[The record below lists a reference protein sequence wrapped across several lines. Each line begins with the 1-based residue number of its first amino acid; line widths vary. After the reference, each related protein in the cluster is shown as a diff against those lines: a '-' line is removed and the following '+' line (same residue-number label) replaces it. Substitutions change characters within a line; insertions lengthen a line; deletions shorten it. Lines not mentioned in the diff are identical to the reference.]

1 MRPCSWSRCRVTA
14 QTRVLTEVAMSDVE
28 NGGVLPKPKID
39 QSEVEEY
46 RRIYEELLGF
56 IPPRIQA
63 RTDLLSRLDPEF
75 LSLQEEI
82 RKQGMYPDVFDVKTV
97 QLMLFGML
105 LLSLRDAARIHGI
118 AARRAGASWEEMQA
132 VVNLAYLYGG
142 LSAAN
147 IGAQYM
153 KQIAEM
159 EAEQEAGATGDQ
171 A

>member
-1 MRPCSWSRCRVTA
+1 MNDPDNSS
-14 QTRVLTEVAMSDVE
+14 
-28 NGGVLPKPKID
+28 LPELKID
-39 QSEVEEY
+39 QEKLQEH
-46 RRIYEELLGF
+46 RQIYEELLGF
-56 IPPRIQA
+56 VPPRIQA
-63 RTDLLSRLDPEF
+63 RTELLGRLDPEF

-82 RKQGMYPDVFDVKTV
+82 RKRGMYPDVFDVKTV

-118 AARRAGASWEEMQA
+118 AARRAGATWEEMQA

-147 IGAQYM
+147 IGAQFLQ
-153 KQIAEM
+153 QIAEM
-159 EAEQEAGATGDQ
+159 EAEQETGGE

>member
-1 MRPCSWSRCRVTA
+1 
-14 QTRVLTEVAMSDVE
+14 MSDTS
-28 NGGVLPKPKID
+28 NNLPEPRI
-39 QSEVEEY
+39 EREELEEY
-46 RRIYEELLGF
+46 RDIYRELLGF
-56 IPPRIQA
+56 VPPRIQA

-82 RKQGMYPDVFDVKTV
+82 RKRGMYPEVFDVKTV

-118 AARRAGASWEEMQA
+118 AARRAGATWEEMQA

-147 IGAQYM
+147 IGAQFLQ
-153 KQIAEM
+153 QIA
-159 EAEQEAGATGDQ
+159 EAEQEAEADREE
-171 A
+171 

>member
-1 MRPCSWSRCRVTA
+1 
-14 QTRVLTEVAMSDVE
+14 MSDVE

-39 QSEVEEY
+39 QEKLEEY

-56 IPPRIQA
+56 VPPRIQA

-147 IGAQYM
+147 IGAQFIQ
-153 KQIAEM
+153 QIAEM

>member
-1 MRPCSWSRCRVTA
+1 
-14 QTRVLTEVAMSDVE
+14 MSDMA
-28 NGGVLPKPKID
+28 NSSLPESKID
-39 QSEVEEY
+39 KEELEGH
-46 RRIYEELLGF
+46 RSIYNELLGF
-56 IPPRIQA
+56 VPPRIQA

-75 LSLQEEI
+75 LSLQEQI
-82 RKQGMYPDVFDVKTV
+82 RKKGMYPDVFDVKTV

-147 IGAQYM
+147 IGAQFLQ
-153 KQIAEM
+153 QIAQM
-159 EAEQEAGATGDQ
+159 EAEQGEAEVDEREEA
-171 A
+171 

>member
-1 MRPCSWSRCRVTA
+1 M
-14 QTRVLTEVAMSDVE
+14 EVAMSDVE
-28 NGGVLPKPKID
+28 NGGVLPKPKIA

-56 IPPRIQA
+56 VPPRIQA

-132 VVNLAYLYGG
+132 VVNLAYLFGG
-142 LSAAN
+142 LSVAN
-147 IGAQYM
+147 RGAQFIQ
-153 KQIAEM
+153 QIAEM
-159 EAEQEAGATGDQ
+159 EQEAEAGRGEN
-171 A
+171 

>member
-1 MRPCSWSRCRVTA
+1 MTVDRADTA
-14 QTRVLTEVAMSDVE
+14 NHRLGVIVVSDTG
-28 NGGVLPKPKID
+28 NLPEPKID
-39 QSEVEEY
+39 QEKLEEY

-56 IPPRIQA
+56 VPPRIQA

-118 AARRAGASWEEMQA
+118 AARRAGATWEEMQA

-147 IGAQYM
+147 IGAQFIQ
-153 KQIAEM
+153 QIAEM
-159 EAEQEAGATGDQ
+159 EAEQEAGATGEQ

>member
-1 MRPCSWSRCRVTA
+1 MNDTGNSNLPESKIA
-14 QTRVLTEVAMSDVE
+14 QEKL
-28 NGGVLPKPKID
+28 
-39 QSEVEEY
+39 EEY
-46 RRIYEELLGF
+46 RSIYEELLGF
-56 IPPRIQA
+56 VPPRIQA
-63 RTDLLSRLDPEF
+63 RTDLLGRLDPEF

-82 RKQGMYPDVFDVKTV
+82 RKKGMYPDVFDVKTV

-118 AARRAGASWEEMQA
+118 AARRAGATWEEMQA

-147 IGAQYM
+147 IGAQFLQ
-153 KQIAEM
+153 QIAEM
-159 EAEQEAGATGDQ
+159 EAEQQAEATGDQ

>member
-1 MRPCSWSRCRVTA
+1 
-14 QTRVLTEVAMSDVE
+14 MSDTS
-28 NGGVLPKPKID
+28 NNLPEPRI
-39 QSEVEEY
+39 EREELEEHRDIY
-46 RRIYEELLGF
+46 RELLGF
-56 IPPRIQA
+56 VPPRIQA

-82 RKQGMYPDVFDVKTV
+82 RKRGMYPEVFDVKTV

-118 AARRAGASWEEMQA
+118 AARRAGATWEEMQA

-147 IGAQYM
+147 IGAQFLQ
-153 KQIAEM
+153 QIAES
-159 EAEQEAGATGDQ
+159 EQEAEADRGED
-171 A
+171 

>member
-1 MRPCSWSRCRVTA
+1 VSETGNS
-14 QTRVLTEVAMSDVE
+14 
-28 NGGVLPKPKID
+28 NLPEPRIS
-39 QSEVEEY
+39 QEELEEH
-46 RRIYEELLGF
+46 RSIYKELLGF
-56 IPPRIQA
+56 VPPRIQA

-75 LSLQEEI
+75 LSLQEEV
-82 RKQGMYPDVFDVKTV
+82 RKRGMYPGVFDVKTV

-147 IGAQYM
+147 IGAQFLQ
-153 KQIAEM
+153 QIAEM
-159 EAEQEAGATGDQ
+159 EAEQAAEADKGES
-171 A
+171 

>member
-1 MRPCSWSRCRVTA
+1 
-14 QTRVLTEVAMSDVE
+14 MSDAE

-56 IPPRIQA
+56 VPPRIQA

-82 RKQGMYPDVFDVKTV
+82 RKRGMYPEVFDVKTV

-118 AARRAGASWEEMQA
+118 AARRAGATWEEMQA
-132 VVNLAYLYGG
+132 MVNLAYLYGG

-147 IGAQYM
+147 IGAQFIQ
-153 KQIAEM
+153 QIAEM
-159 EAEQEAGATGDQ
+159 EAEQEAGATEDQ

>member
-1 MRPCSWSRCRVTA
+1 MNDPSNS
-14 QTRVLTEVAMSDVE
+14 S
-28 NGGVLPKPKID
+28 LPELNID
-39 QSEVEEY
+39 QEKLQEH
-46 RRIYEELLGF
+46 RQIYEELLGF
-56 IPPRIQA
+56 VPPRIQA
-63 RTDLLSRLDPEF
+63 RTELLGRLDPEF

-82 RKQGMYPDVFDVKTV
+82 RKRGMYPDVFDVKTV

-118 AARRAGASWEEMQA
+118 AARRAGATWEEMQA

-147 IGAQYM
+147 IGAQFIQ
-153 KQIAEM
+153 QIAEM
-159 EAEQEAGATGDQ
+159 EAEQETGGE

>member
-1 MRPCSWSRCRVTA
+1 
-14 QTRVLTEVAMSDVE
+14 MSDTS
-28 NGGVLPKPKID
+28 LPEPKID
-39 QSEVEEY
+39 QEKLEEY
-46 RRIYEELLGF
+46 RGMYEELLGF
-56 IPPRIQA
+56 VPPRIQA
-63 RTDLLSRLDPEF
+63 RTELLGRLDPEF

-82 RKQGMYPDVFDVKTV
+82 RKRGMYPDVFDVKTV

-118 AARRAGASWEEMQA
+118 AARRAGATWEEMQA

-147 IGAQYM
+147 IGAQFIQ
-153 KQIAEM
+153 QIAEM
-159 EAEQEAGATGDQ
+159 EAEQETGGE